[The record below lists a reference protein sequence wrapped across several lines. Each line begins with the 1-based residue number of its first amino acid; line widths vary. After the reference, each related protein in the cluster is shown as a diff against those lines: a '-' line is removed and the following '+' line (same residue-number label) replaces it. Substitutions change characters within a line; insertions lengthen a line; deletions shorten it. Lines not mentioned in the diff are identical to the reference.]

1 MATTLSMKELR
12 TMQQSDLQKEL
23 KSQRAVVAKLAI
35 GIQMQKEKD
44 TAKYRRE
51 KKVLSRMMTALG
63 EKQVTQEKQWK
74 QKKENS
80 PVSLVPPASPASN
93 SKKPALKKSSKK
105 PKIPTP

>member
-12 TMQQSDLQKEL
+12 SMQQSDLQKEL
-23 KSQRAVVAKLAI
+23 QSQRAVVAKLAI

-63 EKQVTQEKQWK
+63 EKNPTTPTKPTSP
-74 QKKENS
+74 KKA
-80 PVSLVPPASPASN
+80 ASPSSVSSAS
-93 SKKPALKKSSKK
+93 SPKKPAFKKSSKK